1 MNLIVAVSEN
11 WGIGKGGQ
19 LLFSLPGDMKYFR
32 EKTQGKV
39 VIMGRETLD
48 SMPGGRP
55 LKNRVNIVVTR
66 NKAFNREGTIVRF
79 DIESVLQEAA
89 KYPPEEVFVIGGQSV
104 YERLLS
110 ECDTAYITRVDALAE
125 ADRFFPNLDV
135 HPDWEL
141 SQQSEQQEE
150 NGLTYRF
157 CIYRRKSLR

>member
-66 NKAFNREGTIVRF
+66 NKAFNREGAIVRF

-157 CIYRRKSLR
+157 CIYRRKNLR